1 MKIICINEVE
11 GLTVGKQY
19 DVIKTEQVKFPW
31 NLVYFVINDY
41 NLMERYE
48 RSPMG
53 IIEVMELTNI
63 FKEYVGPEH
72 RGLTIGKTYQIL
84 DDRCGYYYFLNDNNK
99 FVGITKINYFGG
111 KDMFK
116 VADKTQINLNELSNL

>member
-1 MKIICINEVE
+1 MKIICINKVK
-11 GLTVGKQY
+11 GLTVGKEY
-19 DVIKTEQVKFPW
+19 DVIKTEPVKFPW
-31 NLVYFVINDY
+31 VLGYFVINDY

-53 IIEVMELTNI
+53 IIEVMELTDI
-63 FKEYVGPEH
+63 FKEYIGPEH

-84 DDRCGYYYFLNDNNK
+84 DDKCGYYYFLNDKDK

-111 KDMFK
+111 TPMFK
-116 VADKTQINLNELSNL
+116 VVDKIN

>member
-1 MKIICINEVE
+1 MKIICINEVK

-19 DVIKTEQVKFPW
+19 DVIKTEPVKFPW
-31 NLVYFVINDY
+31 ILGYFVINDY
-41 NLMERYE
+41 NSLERYE

-53 IIEVMELTNI
+53 IIQVMELTDI

-72 RGLTIGKTYQIL
+72 RGLTIGKKYQIL
-84 DDRCGYYYFLNDNNK
+84 DDKNGYYYFLDDNDK

-111 KDMFK
+111 KPMFK
-116 VADKTQINLNELSNL
+116 AVDEIN

>member
-1 MKIICINEVE
+1 MKIICINKVE
-11 GLTVGKQY
+11 GLTVGKEY
-19 DVIKTEQVKFPW
+19 DVIKTEEVNFPW
-31 NLVYFVINDY
+31 NLGYFVINDY

-53 IIEVMELTNI
+53 IIEVMELTDI

-84 DDRCGYYYFLNDNNK
+84 DDRSGYYYFINDNDR

-111 KDMFK
+111 TPMFK
-116 VADKTQINLNELSNL
+116 VVDKTQINLNELSNL

>member
-11 GLTVGKQY
+11 GLTVGKEY
-19 DVIKTEQVKFPW
+19 DVIKTDGEFTRVMG
-31 NLVYFVINDY
+31 YFVINDY

-53 IIEVMELTNI
+53 ILEVMELTDI

-84 DDRCGYYYFLNDNNK
+84 DDRSGYYYFINDNDK

-111 KDMFK
+111 TPMFK
-116 VADKTQINLNELSNL
+116 VVDKTQINLNELSNL